1 MADLY
6 SIVSIPVY
14 SVEVNIVPCTWRKE
28 RRTFTQNGFLVHAQT
43 VLEVIEFFVQF
54 TSISLLEFVPGD
66 IGREAIGREARKISD
81 VTFFTRMRECS
92 FFYVDDRKPMTGSV
106 TGSPVKSE
114 KWGLNNVLFC
124 LIWKSWMEIQIN
136 RGLNHN
142 NNGVTSA

>member
-6 SIVSIPVY
+6 SVVSIQVY

-28 RRTFTQNGFLVHAQT
+28 RRTFTQNSFLVHAQT
-43 VLEVIEFFVQF
+43 ILEVIEFFVQF

-92 FFYVDDRKPMTGSV
+92 LICHRQTSKIREMGPGQCSF
-106 TGSPVKSE
+106 
-114 KWGLNNVLFC
+114 LLF
-124 LIWKSWMEIQIN
+124 
-136 RGLNHN
+136 
-142 NNGVTSA
+142 A